1 MLRKTFIYLQLCTFA
16 QIHFYFWQSL
26 NTQWSNTASN
36 ITEQASFFLIDLSSL
51 HQLQSVD
58 FGRISWPAFSKMYCG
73 NLSECFS
80 RGGSKVQSIFRTANK
95 DRAVMDGRMYYTKRQ
110 VATLWSSVHCTGP
123 YQELNSSS
131 CCSFSARLFF
141 RGATLILRLF
151 RQKFSNRSIKW
162 KLR

>member
-1 MLRKTFIYLQLCTFA
+1 MFFGEKVKHWPFNNMGGLPVQPSRQSTFWL
-16 QIHFYFWQSL
+16 
-26 NTQWSNTASN
+26 
-36 ITEQASFFLIDLSSL
+36 
-51 HQLQSVD
+51 
-58 FGRISWPAFSKMYCG
+58 
-73 NLSECFS
+73 
-80 RGGSKVQSIFRTANK
+80 QSIFLDTLPSFWLICPAFINYNRWTLDGYPDRLFPKCIAAIYQNASAGVDLKCNQFSELQIRTGQWW
-95 DRAVMDGRMYYTKRQ
+95 MEGCTKRQ

-151 RQKFSNRSIKW
+151 RQKFSKRSIKW

>member
-1 MLRKTFIYLQLCTFA
+1 MLRKTFINLQLCTFA

-36 ITEQASFFLIDLSSL
+36 ITEQASFFLIDLPSL

-58 FGRISWPAFSKMYCG
+58 FGRISWPVFSKMYCS

-80 RGGSKVQSIFRTANK
+80 RGGSKVQSIFKTANK
-95 DRAVMDGRMYYTKRQ
+95 DGQWWMEGCTKRQ
-110 VATLWSSVHCTGP
+110 VAALWSSVHCTGP
-123 YQELNSSS
+123 YQKLNSSS
-131 CCSFSARLFF
+131 CWGFSANLF
-141 RGATLILRLF
+141 LEE
-151 RQKFSNRSIKW
+151 QPWYEDMKFSNKSIKW